1 MKMKRRL
8 RKKTDEEVLYT
19 RNIFIYV
26 CIVLNLAGLDVLYIF
41 FFVRFYLFFF
51 VRVCG
56 VARYYLIL

>member
-26 CIVLNLAGLDVLYIF
+26 CIVLNLAGLDVLSTIF
-41 FFVRFYLFFF
+41 FFVRFYLFF
-51 VRVCG
+51 VPDSVWSK
-56 VARYYLIL
+56 